1 MRLESARK
9 GATVPLETRRLD
21 EAFAPRPVRAL
32 RLALLGL
39 AVLLTLGGNARAAD
53 PLEVVGGLGDMVNA
67 ALSDRAR
74 ELFEERD
81 RVVASLGSRADIED
95 RQRYV
100 RDRFVEGLGG
110 FPDRTPLNARI
121 TRTLERDDYRVEM
134 LVYESLPGFYVTA
147 NVYVPRGQ
155 APFPAVLGTAGHTA
169 NGKASATYQHAW
181 ISMAKRGFLVLA
193 FDPPGQ
199 GERSLYFDPDLG
211 RSRVGI
217 GTREHTLSGL
227 QCLLTGHH
235 FARYE
240 LWDAIRGV
248 DYLLTRG
255 DVDPERLAV
264 AGNSGGGTQAAYLAV
279 VEPRLAVTVSSC
291 YMTSWKQLWFEPGP
305 QDAEQDL
312 PGFLS
317 HGLDFADYATVFA
330 PRPFQILS
338 AIQDFFPIAGAR
350 SAYEETRRVYEVLG
364 EPDRAGFFEYDDTH
378 GWSPPRREATYR
390 WLERWLHDRV
400 DEGLEPA
407 HETVLESDLY
417 ATPTG
422 QVSTSY
428 EGRGDRPDPEP
439 DGGGGD
445 VPEASGR
452 WVCETPRSFGAL
464 VRSRLKIGEACDR
477 AHGHL
482 VGRSRARRLP
492 HREDRAG
499 TAPGIT
505 VPALVFVP
513 EDGPAR
519 KPAVLYVDGAG
530 KGAEA
535 TEGGDIEALARSGHV
550 VLAPDPRGIGE
561 SQPTSASGGYR
572 PVWQMLQRALLV
584 DRTIVGLQVEDL
596 LAVFRHL
603 AAREDVDTD
612 RIAVL
617 GRGQGGILA
626 LTLALLEPRVEKVAL
641 EGTVLSYLEIARARY
656 HEDLVASFVPGV
668 LKDFDLPDLAAALA
682 SRPLWIV
689 DPRSPTNALVSV
701 DRARREYEPA
711 ARAYERAGRSDAF
724 RVLHRPEAWPLEEVY
739 EGWLGDRQGQ
749 SF

>member
-1 MRLESARK
+1 VRLPTRVSIPIQARWTS
-9 GATVPLETRRLD
+9 GV
-21 EAFAPRPVRAL
+21 L
-32 RLALLGL
+32 RLACL
-39 AVLLTLGGNARAAD
+39 VLCPFVIQAPSARAAD
-53 PLEVVGGLGDMVNA
+53 PLEVVGGLSNMVND
-67 ALSDRAR
+67 ALSERAR

-81 RVVASLGSRADIED
+81 RAVSGLDSRSAAEE

-100 RDRFVEGLGG
+100 RDRFVEALGG
-110 FPDRTPLNARI
+110 FPERTPLNARI
-121 TRTLERDDYRVEM
+121 TGTLEREDYWVEM

-147 NVYVPRGQ
+147 NVYVPRGLHP
-155 APFPAVLGTAGHTA
+155 PFPAVLGAAGHTA

-181 ISMAKRGFLVLA
+181 ISLAKRGFLVLA

-248 DYLLTRG
+248 DYLLTRE

-279 VEPRLAVTVSSC
+279 VEPRLAVAVSSC

-312 PGFLS
+312 PGFLA
-317 HGLDFADYATVFA
+317 HGLDFADYATAFA
-330 PRPFQILS
+330 PRPFKILS
-338 AIQDFFPIAGAR
+338 AIQDFFPIVGAR
-350 SAYEETRRVYEVLG
+350 AAHEEAQRVYGVLG
-364 EPDRAGFFEYDDTH
+364 ETDRIGFFEYDDTH
-378 GWSPPRREATYR
+378 GWSLPRREATYR
-390 WLERWLHDRV
+390 WLERWLHDRA
-400 DEGLEPA
+400 DDGAEAA
-407 HETVLESDLY
+407 HVTELESALY

-428 EGRGDRPDPEP
+428 EGAQTVQTLNRAVAEEMYAKRTA
-439 DGGGGD
+439 
-445 VPEASGR
+445 ASFADAGQL
-452 WVCETPRSFGAL
+452 PAL
-464 VRSRLKIGEACDR
+464 VRSRLKIEQTRVEPTVTSWAVLERDGYRIEKVALR
-477 AHGHL
+477 
-482 VGRSRARRLP
+482 
-492 HREDRAG
+492 

-505 VPALVFVP
+505 VPALAFVP
-513 EDGPAR
+513 KGGPAR
-519 KPAVLYVDGAG
+519 KPTVLYVDGAG
-530 KGAEA
+530 KAAEA
-535 TEGGDIEALARSGHV
+535 GEGGDIEALVRAGHV
-550 VLAPDPRGIGE
+550 VLAPDVRGTGE
-561 SQPTSASGGYR
+561 SRPTSASGGYR

-584 DRTIVGLQVEDL
+584 DRTILGLQVEDL
-596 LAVFRHL
+596 LAVFHHL
-603 AAREDVDTD
+603 AGREDVDAG

-617 GRGQGGILA
+617 GRGQGGVLA
-626 LTLALLEPRVEKVAL
+626 LTLALFEPRVEKVAL

-682 SRPLWIV
+682 PRVLWIV
-689 DPRSPTNALVSV
+689 DPRSPTHALVSI
-701 DRARREYEPA
+701 DRARAEHGLA
-711 ARAYERAGRSDAF
+711 TQAYERAGEPDAF
-724 RVLHRPEAWPLEEVY
+724 RVLHRPEAWPMEKVYSDWLE
-739 EGWLGDRQGQ
+739 GR
-749 SF
+749 

>member
-1 MRLESARK
+1 MKLETSVLDEVLTRRP
-9 GATVPLETRRLD
+9 ATRRCVPLGI
-21 EAFAPRPVRAL
+21 AAL
-32 RLALLGL
+32 LALSSGT
-39 AVLLTLGGNARAAD
+39 AARAAD

-67 ALSDRAR
+67 ALSERAR
-74 ELFEERD
+74 ELFEQRD
-81 RVVASLGSRADIED
+81 GVVANLDSRADIEE

-100 RDRFVEGLGG
+100 RERFVEGLGG
-110 FPDRTPLNARI
+110 FPDRTPLNPRI
-121 TRTLERDDYRVEM
+121 TGTLERDDYRVEQ

-147 NVYVPRGQ
+147 NVYVPRGH
-155 APFPAVLGTAGHTA
+155 APPYPAVLGAAGHTA

-181 ISMAKRGFLVLA
+181 ISMAKRGFLVFA

-199 GERSLYFDPDLG
+199 GERSLYFDADLG

-217 GTREHTLSGL
+217 GTGEHTLSGL

-240 LWDAIRGV
+240 VWDAIRGV

-279 VEPRLAVTVSSC
+279 AEPRLAVAISSC

-312 PGFLS
+312 PDFVF

-350 SAYEETRRVYEVLG
+350 AAFAETRRVYETLG
-364 EPDRAGFFEYDDTH
+364 AADRAGFFEYDDTH

-400 DEGLEPA
+400 DDGLEPA
-407 HETVLESDLY
+407 HVTELESDLY
-417 ATPTG
+417 VTPTG

-428 EGRGDRPDPEP
+428 D
-439 DGGGGD
+439 
-445 VPEASGR
+445 EA
-452 WVCETPRSFGAL
+452 ETVQTLNRKVAEKMFPTRTAARLENPGEISTL
-464 VRSRLKIGEACDR
+464 VRARLKIAETRGEFRVTSHGTLDR
-477 AHGHL
+477 DGYRIEKIAL
-482 VGRSRARRLP
+482 
-492 HREDRAG
+492 G

-513 EDGPAR
+513 EGGPAR

-530 KGAEA
+530 KGVEA
-535 TEGGDIEALARSGHV
+535 AEGGDAEGLALSGHL
-550 VLAPDPRGIGE
+550 VLAADPRGIGE

-584 DRTIVGLQVEDL
+584 NRTIVGLQVEDL
-596 LAVFRHL
+596 LATFDYL
-603 AAREDVDTD
+603 AGREDVDPQ
-612 RIAVL
+612 RISVL
-617 GRGQGGILA
+617 GKGQGGILA
-626 LTLALLEPRVEKVAL
+626 LALAVLQPKAEKVAL
-641 EGTVLSYLEIARARY
+641 EGTVLSYLEIARAPY
-656 HEDLVASFVPGV
+656 HEDLVASFVPGI

-682 SRPLWIV
+682 PRPLWIV
-689 DPRSPTNALVSV
+689 DPRSPTHALIAV

-711 ARAYERAGRSDAF
+711 LGAYERTGRPDAF
-724 RVLHRPEAWPLEEVY
+724 RVLHRPEAWPPVKVY
-739 EGWLGDRQGQ
+739 ADWLAARPR
-749 SF
+749 

>member
-1 MRLESARK
+1 MRS
-9 GATVPLETRRLD
+9 ETHPPFTQRLTS
-21 EAFAPRPVRAL
+21 AL
-32 RLALLGL
+32 RLATSALGALSLLAG
-39 AVLLTLGGNARAAD
+39 TARAAD

-67 ALSDRAR
+67 ALSERAR

-81 RVVASLGSRADIED
+81 RAVARLDSRAGIEE
-95 RQRYV
+95 RQRYI

-110 FPDRTPLNARI
+110 FPDRTPLNPRI
-121 TRTLERDDYRVEM
+121 TRTLEREGYRVEM
-134 LVYESLPGFYVTA
+134 LVYESLPGFHVTA
-147 NVYVPRGQ
+147 NVYVPEGHTP
-155 APFPAVLGTAGHTA
+155 PFPAVLGTAGHTA

-181 ISMAKRGFLVLA
+181 ISLAKRGFLVLA

-217 GTREHTLSGL
+217 GTREHTHSGL

-248 DYLLTRG
+248 DYLLTRD

-279 VEPRLAVTVSSC
+279 VEPRLNVAISSC

-312 PGFLS
+312 PGFLF
-317 HGLDFADYATVFA
+317 HGLDFPDYAVAFA
-330 PRPFQILS
+330 PRPFLIQA

-350 SAYEETRRVYEVLG
+350 STYEEARRVYAVLG
-364 EPDRAGFFEYDDTH
+364 EPDRMGFFEHDDTH
-378 GWSPPRREATYR
+378 GWSRPRREAAYR
-390 WLERWLHDRV
+390 WLERWLHGRD
-400 DEGLEPA
+400 DEGTEPE
-407 HETVLESDLY
+407 HETELESHLY

-428 EGRGDRPDPEP
+428 EGAETVHTLNRAVAEEMYPKRSAASLPEP
-439 DGGGGD
+439 GTL
-445 VPEASGR
+445 R
-452 WVCETPRSFGAL
+452 AL
-464 VRSRLKIGEACDR
+464 VRSRLRMEGPAGEPTVVSWALLEREGYRIEKIAL
-477 AHGHL
+477 A
-482 VGRSRARRLP
+482 
-492 HREDRAG
+492 

-513 EDGPAR
+513 EEGPSP

-530 KGAEA
+530 KAAEA
-535 TEGGDIEALARSGHV
+535 REGGDLEALVRAGHV
-550 VLAPDPRGIGE
+550 VLAPDVRGVGE
-561 SQPTSASGGYR
+561 SRPTSASGGYR

-584 DRTIVGLQVEDL
+584 DRTLVGLQAEDL
-596 LAVFRHL
+596 LATFEYL
-603 AAREDVDTD
+603 LAREDVDPE
-612 RIAVL
+612 RVAVL

-626 LTLALLEPRVEKVAL
+626 VALAALEPRVGKVAL
-641 EGTVLSYLEIARARY
+641 EGTVLSYLEMARARY

-668 LKDFDLPDLAAALA
+668 LKDFDLPDLAAAVA
-682 SRPLWIV
+682 PRPLWIL
-689 DPRSPTNALVSV
+689 DPRTPTGALVSV
-701 DRARREYEPA
+701 DRARREYTPA
-711 ARAYERAGRSDAF
+711 ERAYEGRSRAF
-724 RVLHRPEAWPLEEVY
+724 RVLHRPEGWPLEKVY
-739 EGWLGDRQGQ
+739 SEWLEGR
-749 SF
+749 